1 MPSTKS
7 LLGSA
12 LAASLLW
19 GSAPAEARFGRRAL
33 PPPPPTEDT
42 ARPPPSTAPSAPF
55 VAQETTEDDDLER
68 KRDAP
73 RRRRPR
79 RARRGPTVT
88 AGASATSKP
97 ETGLHASSRMGRSR
111 YGPVPLLVRV
121 GVQGDLPRQGGGLGL
136 FMAMEGRRLGVDAR
150 ISGLTLREDADP
162 ERLDRLTVL
171 SARATAALW
180 ASRYGRLRVEAGLA
194 SAHLPGI
201 IFVGPSFGASLE
213 ACIGRSP
220 MDIEARMTVT
230 PFPQRQVDAQA
241 GLAAHLGDL
250 NLRGGWRM
258 LYFGDA
264 GHLDGVEHED
274 TFAGPYL
281 GLGLTF

>member
-12 LAASLLW
+12 LAAALLL
-19 GSAPAEARFGRRAL
+19 GAAPAEARFGKRPA
-33 PPPPPTEDT
+33 PS
-42 ARPPPSTAPSAPF
+42 ARPPGDGAPPVPAAAPLSQ
-55 VAQETTEDDDLER
+55 VTSEEGRKAEDV
-68 KRDAP
+68 P

-79 RARRGPTVT
+79 RARKPTVVVTSQGT
-88 AGASATSKP
+88 AAP
-97 ETGLHASSRMGRSR
+97 EEPTGLHASSGRRRSR

-121 GVQGDLPRQGGGLGL
+121 GVQGDLPRQGGGLGIFL
-136 FMAMEGRRLGVDAR
+136 GMEGRRLGIDAR
-150 ISGLTLREDADP
+150 VGGLSLRDEADT
-162 ERLDRLTVL
+162 ERLDKLIL
-171 SARATAALW
+171 MSARATAALW

-201 IFVGPSFGASLE
+201 TFVGPSFGASLE
-213 ACIGRSP
+213 ACIGRSNL
-220 MDIEARMTVT
+220 DIEARMNVT

-241 GLAAHLGDL
+241 GLAAHLGEL
-250 NLRGGWRM
+250 NLRAGWRM
-258 LYFGDA
+258 LYFDDA